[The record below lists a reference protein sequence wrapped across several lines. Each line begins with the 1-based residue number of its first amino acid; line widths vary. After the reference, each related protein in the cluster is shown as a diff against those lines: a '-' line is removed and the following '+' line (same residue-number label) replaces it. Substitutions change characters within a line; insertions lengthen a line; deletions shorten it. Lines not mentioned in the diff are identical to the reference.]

1 MILCDCNRGN
11 VPEREREREITIPYL
26 RKTRYIYIGDIRNK
40 ISGKKV
46 RKEQSHGTK
55 YLLSSGTQYIRSI
68 VCAMMEMRYFPSYN
82 KEHTLTHLLRHLRAK
97 TRVQFLSLEM

>member
-1 MILCDCNRGN
+1 MT
-11 VPEREREREITIPYL
+11 VTEATFQKERERERDYNTVFT
-26 RKTRYIYIGDIRNK
+26 KDKVHIYIGDIRNK

-55 YLLSSGTQYIRSI
+55 YLLSSGTQCIRSI